1 MRCQITQKA
10 YLVPADLLGKNNDS
24 INVKNKRDAAF
35 EIITSGVG
43 VTNNKNTATTVPA
56 VQLTELESL
65 QHFDGN

>member
-1 MRCQITQKA
+1 MIQLMLKTKETQH
-10 YLVPADLLGKNNDS
+10 LESSP
-24 INVKNKRDAAF
+24 R
-35 EIITSGVG
+35 GVG